1 MNNCNTNC
9 IEKPLRL
16 GFAKLGKCVARYS
29 WWFFG
34 IPLVISAVLGSGFRN
49 FKKVEGNDI
58 EKQFTPISGDA
69 KLERTFVRQHFPVNF
84 TDFSLDRLFTEGA
97 FVSFIAVTKESNIL
111 TKKAFEEILVLDK
124 MVKNLKVTYE
134 NTEYDFTILCA
145 KFAGS
150 CYANPVLTIIN
161 YDANLVENITFEY
174 PRHNKSFIGS
184 VVGGVELDGNKIKN
198 AQAVRISY
206 YLREDDVKLEKPTE
220 MWIQMFLDEISKSS
234 NLKWIEI
241 SYFSSISRQD
251 EFEGNAKIIIPLFSV
266 TYFLTI
272 TFSIVSCMRLDCVR
286 NKVWVACLGVLST
299 GLAVLTGFGL
309 LVYCK
314 VSFAINTANAPFLI
328 LGIGVDNVFIMLAS
342 WEKTNVND
350 SVEERASGAYSDAAT
365 SITITTL
372 TDILA
377 FYIGIMTPFPSV
389 QSFCVYTGTTVLL
402 SFIYNITFF
411 GAILVLNGKREAA
424 NRHWLT
430 LRKVEREHLPGESKC
445 YRMCCVGGAY
455 NEKTGAEIEHPVS
468 LFMKNRYGPF
478 LTNRWTKGVVVVLY
492 LGYLAASF
500 YGCFNLKEGIDIR
513 NLASDYSYVIKFY
526 DDVSKYFSKY
536 GPRVMVTVIQPVSYW
551 DSNIQKEIERCMHA
565 FENLSYV
572 DGDYSESWL
581 RIYPGIAEQLS
592 NVSIS
597 NKHGFMK
604 MLDTFL
610 NVVHIYKQDIAISVD
625 KKNIEASRFFIQ
637 TIYINDSIAEKN
649 MLIELR
655 DLAKDCSV
663 PLHVFHPAFIYF
675 DQYLVIIST
684 TIQNIGVA
692 AGAMLLIALLLI
704 PNPICSIWV
713 TFAIASV
720 LVGVAGFMTLWGVN
734 LDSISMINLVICIGF
749 SVDFTAHISYA
760 FVSSEK
766 ETANERSIDSLYR
779 LGYPIIQG
787 ALSTIMG
794 VITLSSAASYIFRTF
809 FKIMFLVITFGAVHG
824 IVLMPV
830 FMTFFRRKAAEKQAI
845 DPNQ

>member
-1 MNNCNTNC
+1 MDSCNTDC

-16 GFAKLGKCVARYS
+16 AFAMLGRCVARHS
-29 WWFFG
+29 LWFAG
-34 IPLVISAVLGSGFRN
+34 IPIVISVILGSGFMN
-49 FKKVEGNDI
+49 FKKTEANDI
-58 EKQFTPISGDA
+58 EEQFTPTSGRA
-69 KLERTFVRQHFPVNF
+69 KVERSFVRQHFPI
-84 TDFSLDRLFTEGA
+84 DFAEFSVARLFTDGA
-97 FVSFIAVTKESNIL
+97 FVSFVAVAKESNIL
-111 TKKAFEEILVLDK
+111 TKKAFEEILELDK
-124 MVKNLKVTYE
+124 MVKNLKVTY
-134 NTEYDFTILCA
+134 NDTEYDFMTLCA

-150 CYANPVLTIIN
+150 CYASPILSIIN
-161 YDANLVENITFEY
+161 HKADLVESIVFEY
-174 PRHNKSFIGS
+174 PLHNNSFIGTA
-184 VVGGVELDGNKIKN
+184 VGGVELDGFKVKK
-198 AQAVRISY
+198 ARAVRIEY
-206 YLREDDVKLEKPTE
+206 HLREDDEKFEKLTR
-220 MWIQMFLDEISKSS
+220 MWIQTFLNKISKSS
-234 NLKWIEI
+234 DLKWIKI
-241 SYFSSISRQD
+241 SHFSSISRQD

-286 NKVWVACLGVLST
+286 NKVWVATLGVLST

-328 LGIGVDNVFIMLAS
+328 LGIGVDNMFIMLAS
-342 WEKTNVND
+342 WQKTNVD
-350 SVEERASGAYSDAAT
+350 DGIEERMGIAYSDAAT

-430 LRKVEREHLPGESKC
+430 FRKVESEHLPGESKC
-445 YRMCCVGGAY
+445 YGMCCVGGAY
-455 NEKTGAEIEHPVS
+455 NEETGAEIEHPIS
-468 LFMKNRYGPF
+468 LFMNDRFGPF

-492 LGYLAASF
+492 VGYLAGSF
-500 YGCFNLKEGIDIR
+500 YGCFHLKEGIDIR
-513 NLASDYSYVIKFY
+513 NLANDYSYVIKFY
-526 DDVSKYFSKY
+526 DDEGKYFSKY
-536 GPRVMVTVIQPVSYW
+536 GPRVMVSVTQPVNYW
-551 DSNIQKEIERCMHA
+551 DSNIQNEIENCMQE

-572 DGDYSESWL
+572 DDDLSESWL
-581 RIYPGIAEQLS
+581 RTYVGIANQMP
-592 NVSIS
+592 NVSIKS
-597 NKHGFMK
+597 KHEFIDT
-604 MLDTFL
+604 LDDFFNIIPT
-610 NVVHIYKQDIAISVD
+610 YKQDIDISVD
-625 KKNIEASRFFIQ
+625 KESIEASRFFIQ
-637 TIYINDSIAEKN
+637 TIYINNSTAEKN
-649 MLIELR
+649 MLIKLR
-655 DLAKDCSV
+655 KLADECSI
-663 PLHVFHPAFIYF
+663 PLQVFHPAFIYY
-675 DQYLVIIST
+675 DQYLVIISST
-684 TIQNIGVA
+684 VQNIGVA
-692 AGAMLLIALLLI
+692 AGAMLLIAILMI

-720 LVGVAGFMTLWGVN
+720 LVGVAGFMTFWGVN

-766 ETANERSIDSLYR
+766 ETANERSIDALYR

-794 VITLSSAASYIFRTF
+794 VITLSAAASYIFRTF
-809 FKIMFLVITFGAVHG
+809 FKIMFLVITFGAIHG
-824 IVLMPV
+824 VVLMPV
-830 FMTFFRRKAAEKQAI
+830 FMTFFSRKPTE
-845 DPNQ
+845 

>member
-49 FKKVEGNDI
+49 FKSAEANDI
-58 EKQFTPISGDA
+58 EEQFTPTSGDA
-69 KLERTFVRQHFPVNF
+69 KLERAFIRQHFPVNF
-84 TDFSLDRLFTEGA
+84 TEFSLQRLFTEGA
-97 FVSFIAVTKESNIL
+97 FVSFIAVAEESNVL
-111 TKKAFEEILVLDK
+111 TKKAFEEILVFDK
-124 MVKNLKVTYE
+124 IVKNLKVTYE
-134 NTEYDFTILCA
+134 DTEYDFMTLCA
-145 KFAGS
+145 KLAGS
-150 CYANPVLTIIN
+150 CYATPILRIIN
-161 YDANLVENITFEY
+161 HNADLVEKITFEY
-174 PRHNKSFIGS
+174 PLHNRSFIGAD
-184 VVGGVELDGNKIKN
+184 VGGVELDGIKIKK
-198 AQAVRISY
+198 ARAVKISY
-206 YLREDDVKLEKPTE
+206 YLREDDVKFEKPTK
-220 MWIQMFLDEISKSS
+220 MWIQMFLDKISKTS
-234 NLKWIEI
+234 NLKWIKI
-241 SYFSSISRQD
+241 SHFSSRSRQD
-251 EFEGNAKIIIPLFSV
+251 EFEGNSKIIIPLFSV

-286 NKVWVACLGVLST
+286 NKVWVASLGVLST

-328 LGIGVDNVFIMLAS
+328 LGIGVDNMFIMLAS

-350 SVEERASGAYSDAAT
+350 SVEERTSGAYSDAAT

-377 FYIGIMTPFPSV
+377 FYIGMMTPFPSV

-402 SFIYNITFF
+402 SFIYNISFF
-411 GAILVLNGKREAA
+411 GAVLVLNGKREAA

-430 LRKVEREHLPGESKC
+430 LRKVEREHLPGEGKC

-455 NEKTGAEIEHPVS
+455 NEETGTEIEHPVS
-468 LFMKNRYGPF
+468 LFMNNRYGPF

-492 LGYLAASF
+492 IGYLAASF
-500 YGCFNLKEGIDIR
+500 YGCFHLREGIDIK

-526 DDVSKYFSKY
+526 DDLRKYFSKY
-536 GPRVMVTVIQPVSYW
+536 GPRVMVTVTQPVSYW
-551 DSNIQKEIERCMHA
+551 DSNIQNEIENCMHA
-565 FENLSYV
+565 FENLSFV
-572 DGDYSESWL
+572 DSDHSESWL
-581 RIYPGIAEQLS
+581 RTYLAIAKQLP

-597 NKHGFMK
+597 NKHEFMET
-604 MLDTFL
+604 LDTFFNL
-610 NVVHIYKQDIAISVD
+610 AHIYKQDIAISVD
-625 KKNIEASRFFIQ
+625 KKNIEASHFFIQ
-637 TIYINDSIAEKN
+637 TVYINDSTAEKN
-649 MLIELR
+649 MLIKLR

-663 PLHVFHPAFIYF
+663 PLQVFHSTFIYF

-713 TFAIASV
+713 TFAISSV

-766 ETANERSIDSLYR
+766 ETANERSVDSLYR

-787 ALSTIMG
+787 AVSTIMG
-794 VITLSSAASYIFRTF
+794 IISLSAAASYIFRTF
-809 FKIMFLVITFGAVHG
+809 FKIMFLVITFGAIHG

-830 FMTFFRRKAAEKQAI
+830 FMTFFRHKAAEKQTI
-845 DPNQ
+845 NPN